1 MTRIIFLED
10 EPILREEL
18 TEFLEAQGHQVTPV
32 ASLAEFAQAFVPMTQ
47 PHGHLIALVDL
58 GLPDGSGLDLITQ
71 LRAGG
76 HRLGI
81 IVLTARSA
89 LRDKVAGLTGGAD
102 HYLAK
107 GNDLDELA
115 ATVAALARR
124 LGEDAARP
132 CWVLQASPRQLTP
145 PGFAPIEL
153 SAQDFTVLRVL
164 MQAASTPGASAS
176 REDIVAALGENF
188 LSYDQRRLDTQMRRL
203 RRKVTEAC
211 GLDLPVSTLRGMG
224 FHFHAEVAVRV

>member
-18 TEFLEAQGHQVTPV
+18 TEFLQAHGHHITPV
-32 ASLAEFAQAFVPMTQ
+32 ASLAEFGHAFVPMTQ
-47 PHGHLIALVDL
+47 PHGHLIALIDL
-58 GLPDGSGLDLITQ
+58 GLPDGNGLDLITQ

-102 HYLAK
+102 HYLPQ

-115 ATVAALARR
+115 AACRDLPPVVGRR
-124 LGEDAARP
+124 LVVG
-132 CWVLQASPRQLTP
+132 TP
-145 PGFAPIEL
+145 
-153 SAQDFTVLRVL
+153 V
-164 MQAASTPGASAS
+164 
-176 REDIVAALGENF
+176 
-188 LSYDQRRLDTQMRRL
+188 
-203 RRKVTEAC
+203 
-211 GLDLPVSTLRGMG
+211 
-224 FHFHAEVAVRV
+224 

>member
-18 TEFLEAQGHQVTPV
+18 TEFLQAQGHQVTPV
-32 ASLAEFAQAFVPMTQ
+32 ATLAAFWQAFVPMTQ
-47 PHGHLIALVDL
+47 PHGHLIALLDL
-58 GLPDGSGLDLITQ
+58 GLPDGDGMALMAQ
-71 LRAGG
+71 LRTGG

-102 HYLAK
+102 HYLPK

-153 SAQDFTVLRVL
+153 SAQDFTVLKVL
-164 MQAASTPGASAS
+164 VQAAATAHASAS
-176 REDIVAALGENF
+176 REAIVAALGEDF
-188 LSYDQRRLDTQMRRL
+188 LSYDQRRLDTQMGRL
-203 RRKVTEAC
+203 RRKVLEAC
-211 GLDLPVSTLRGMG
+211 GIELPVSTLRGVG
-224 FHFHAEVAVRV
+224 FHFHAEVALRA

>member
-10 EPILREEL
+10 EPVLREEI
-18 TEFLEAQGHQVTPV
+18 TEFLQEQGHHITPV
-32 ASLAEFAQAFVPMTQ
+32 STLAEFAHAFVPMSQ
-47 PHGHLIALVDL
+47 PQGHLLALLDL

-89 LRDKVAGLTGGAD
+89 LRDKVTGLTGGAD
-102 HYLAK
+102 HYLSK

-124 LGEDAARP
+124 LGEDATRP

-153 SAQDFTVLRVL
+153 SAQDFTVLNVL
-164 MQAASTPGASAS
+164 MQAATTLSASAS
-176 REDIVAALGENF
+176 REAIVAALGEDF
-188 LSYDQRRLDTQMRRL
+188 FTYDQRRLDTQMRRL
-203 RRKVTEAC
+203 RRKVLESC
-211 GLDLPVSTLRGMG
+211 GIDLPVSTLRGVG
-224 FHFHAEVAVRV
+224 FHFHAEVAVRA

>member
-18 TEFLEAQGHQVTPV
+18 TEFLQAQGHHVTPV
-32 ASLAEFAQAFVPMTQ
+32 ASLAEFGHAFVPMTQ
-47 PHGHLIALVDL
+47 PHGHLIALIDL
-58 GLPDGSGLDLITQ
+58 GLPDGNGLDLITQ

-102 HYLAK
+102 HYLPK

-153 SAQDFTVLRVL
+153 SAQDFTVLNVL
-164 MQAASTPGASAS
+164 MQAASTSAASAS
-176 REDIVAALGENF
+176 REAIVAALGEDF
-188 LSYDQRRLDTQMRRL
+188 FSYDQRRLDTQMRRL
-203 RRKVTEAC
+203 RRKVLESC
-211 GLDLPVSTLRGMG
+211 GIDLPVSTLRGVG
-224 FHFHAEVAVRV
+224 FHFHAEVALRA

>member
-18 TEFLEAQGHQVTPV
+18 TEFLQASGHLVTPV
-32 ASLAEFAQAFVPMTQ
+32 ASFAEFKQAFVPMSR
-47 PHGHLIALVDL
+47 PHGHLIALIDL
-58 GLPDGSGLDLITQ
+58 GLPDGNGLDLITQ
-71 LRAGG
+71 LRGGG

-102 HYLAK
+102 HYLPK

-145 PGFAPIEL
+145 PGFAPIQL
-153 SAQDFTVLRVL
+153 SAQDFIVLHVL
-164 MQAASTPGASAS
+164 MQSANTADGSAS
-176 REDIVAALGENF
+176 REAIVAALGEDF
-188 LSYDQRRLDTQMRRL
+188 FGYDQRRLDTQMRRL
-203 RRKVTEAC
+203 RRKVVESC
-211 GLDLPVSTLRGMG
+211 GIELPVSTLRGTG
-224 FHFHAEVAVRV
+224 FHFHAEVVLRA